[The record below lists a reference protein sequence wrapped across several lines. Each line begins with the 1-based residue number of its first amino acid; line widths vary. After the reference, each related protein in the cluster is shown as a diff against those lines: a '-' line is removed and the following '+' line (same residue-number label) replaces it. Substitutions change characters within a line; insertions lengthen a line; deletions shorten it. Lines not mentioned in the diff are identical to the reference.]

1 MIFVVNSI
9 KLHFTSFRV
18 ILLNQSLT
26 HENKENVCFSLFVGQ
41 LGIFN
46 SPCQYQNKYMTRKV
60 RRRWKL
66 M

>member
-26 HENKENVCFSLFVGQ
+26 HENKENVLFTVCW
-41 LGIFN
+41 
-46 SPCQYQNKYMTRKV
+46 PA
-60 RRRWKL
+60 WKL
-66 M
+66 